1 MAAATTN
8 SHGVTGSV
16 AAMIDSAWSSDKN
29 SDSESDSSPNQSAIG
44 GAAGPRPSPSRT
56 KTPVVRLRLATLSWI
71 DLDRHGDSYR
81 HCDLPHGHSPGR
93 AVPVRP
99 AARRRLQLPVSE
111 AVTRMTRM
119 TRTRT
124 SACDGPVMGPG

>member
-1 MAAATTN
+1 MAAAATN

-71 DLDRHGDSYR
+71 DLDRHGDLR
-81 HCDLPHGHSPGR
+81 CRTVTPRVGGR
-93 AVPVRP
+93 D
-99 AARRRLQLPVSE
+99 SI
-111 AVTRMTRM
+111 TRM

-124 SACDGPVMGPG
+124 SACDGPVMGLG